1 MEINIPE
8 SSSDSV
14 QVLLQSIPEGL
25 RRQARAVHLAQGSC
39 LFRAGVHVRAA
50 FLVLSG
56 EVRLARTG
64 FQGVEVTLQ
73 RSSGGFIAE
82 ASLDSKVYHCDAV
95 ATASSDLLAFPA
107 AAFKGSLA
115 EDLAFSRRWQSILAN
130 EVRKL
135 RAQCERL
142 CLRTAEERILHY
154 IEAEGV
160 AGAIELRMTKK
171 AWATELGLTHEALY
185 RALRRLQDAGTLAVS
200 GQRLALLAARSGQR
214 QPL

>member
-1 MEINIPE
+1 MEINVPE
-8 SSSDSV
+8 SSLHSTR
-14 QVLLQSIPEGL
+14 VLLQSIPEGL

-39 LFRAGVHVRAA
+39 LFRVGDHVRAA

-56 EVRLARTG
+56 EVRLARIG

-73 RSSGGFIAE
+73 RSRGGFIAE

-95 ATASSDLLAFPA
+95 ATAASDLLAFPA
-107 AAFKGSLA
+107 EAFKRSLT
-115 EDLAFSRRWQSILAN
+115 EDSAFSRRWQSILAN

-142 CLRTAEERILHY
+142 CLRTAEERIVHY

-160 AGAIELRMTKK
+160 AGVIELQIAKK

-185 RALRRLQDAGTLAVS
+185 RALRRLQAAGTLAVS
-200 GQRLALLAARSGQR
+200 GRRLELLAARSEQL
-214 QPL
+214 QTH